1 VRRAGTRFQPAVLFS
16 NSKANLML
24 PGFRLTLGLTMAW
37 IGLLVLLPLSAVV
50 LRAIGI
56 GWSEF
61 WGLLSRPYVLSAF
74 KVSYL
79 TSLYAALVNVV
90 LGVLVAWVLVRYR
103 FPGRRLFDGLVDLPF
118 ALPTAVAGITL
129 TTLFSANGWLGKWFY
144 QIGIETAY
152 SKTGITIALIFIGL
166 PFVVRTVQPI
176 LEDLD
181 PQLDEAAA
189 SLGADRLTTFRRVLF
204 PELRP
209 AILTG
214 FGLAFARGLGEYGS
228 VLFISG
234 NKPFETV
241 IVPLLIVEQLEDFR
255 YEEACV
261 LGTAMLFSSF
271 ATLLLINAVQRHYSR
286 HLKP

>member
-1 VRRAGTRFQPAVLFS
+1 
-16 NSKANLML
+16 ML

-37 IGLLVLLPLSAVV
+37 IGLLVLLPLSAVI
-50 LRAIGI
+50 LRAVGV
-56 GWSEF
+56 GWSDF

-79 TSLYAALVNVV
+79 TSLYAALANVV
-90 LGVLVAWVLVRYR
+90 LGLLVAWVLVRYR

-129 TTLFSANGWLGKWFY
+129 TTLFSQNGWLGRFFY
-144 QIGIETAY
+144 QMGIETAY
-152 SKTGITIALIFIGL
+152 SQIGITIALTFIGL

-176 LEDLD
+176 LEELD

-189 SLGADRLTTFRRVLF
+189 SLGAGRLTTFRRVLF

-209 AILTG
+209 ALLTG

-255 YEEACV
+255 YAEACV
-261 LGTAMLFSSF
+261 LGTAMLASSF
-271 ATLLLINAVQRHYSR
+271 VMLLLINLVQHHYSK

>member
-1 VRRAGTRFQPAVLFS
+1 
-16 NSKANLML
+16 ML

-37 IGLLVLLPLSAVV
+37 IGLLVLLPLSAVI
-50 LRAIGI
+50 LRAVGV
-56 GWSEF
+56 GWSDF

-79 TSLYAALVNVV
+79 TSLYAALANVV
-90 LGVLVAWVLVRYR
+90 LGLLVAWVLVRYR

-129 TTLFSANGWLGKWFY
+129 TTLFSQNGWLGRFFY
-144 QIGIETAY
+144 QMGIETAY
-152 SKTGITIALIFIGL
+152 SQIGITIALTFIGL

-176 LEDLD
+176 LEELD

-189 SLGADRLTTFRRVLF
+189 SLGAGRLTTFRRVLF

-209 AILTG
+209 ALLTG

-255 YEEACV
+255 YAEACV
-261 LGTAMLFSSF
+261 LGTAMLASSF
-271 ATLLLINAVQRHYSR
+271 VMLLLINLVQRHYSK

>member
-1 VRRAGTRFQPAVLFS
+1 
-16 NSKANLML
+16 ML
-24 PGFRLTLGLTMAW
+24 PGFRFTLGLTMAW
-37 IGLLVLLPLSAVV
+37 LGLLVLLPLSAVV
-50 LRAIGI
+50 LRAMGV

-61 WGLLSRPYVLSAF
+61 WGLLGRPYVLSAF

-129 TTLFSANGWLGKWFY
+129 TTLFSGNGWLGRWFY
-144 QIGIETAY
+144 EIGIETAY
-152 SKTGITIALIFIGL
+152 SKVGITIALIFIGL

-189 SLGADRLTTFRRVLF
+189 SLGAGRLTTFHRVLF

-255 YEEACV
+255 YAEACV

-271 ATLLLINAVQRHYSR
+271 LTLLLINAVQRHYSR